1 MIHGFQ
7 KGKGAKGQNMV
18 EYALMLA
25 IVVGIG
31 WGIYDQVG
39 LSGSIKGVFSDA
51 GSLLEDASKAE
62 KAAFDIKPSIAKLKS
77 LCSNSNY
84 NLGNGNMNAG
94 DHNTNRG
101 ILMDTWLN
109 DADRKD
115 TDIAKLTSE
124 LGAMQWTYYHGE
136 GPKYENGSISEDS
149 VGLYWST
156 VDLSKASL
164 TKSPDDNYSKESVLS
179 YYYDGSSYYVMK
191 NRVWMDQKQYN
202 PHGQPGLASKGS
214 EYGKP
219 PAEIVGSKRGY
230 STYAEA
236 QQAYRNAVSANQ
248 GSFIFRG
255 NTD

>member
-1 MIHGFQ
+1 MLYGFREE
-7 KGKGAKGQNMV
+7 KRAKGQNMV

-62 KAAFDIKPSIAKLKS
+62 KAAFDIKPSIDKLKS
-77 LCSNSNY
+77 LY
-84 NLGNGNMNAG
+84 GKYYRGNGNMNAG
-94 DHNTNRG
+94 DRNTNRG
-101 ILMDTWLN
+101 ILMNTWL
-109 DADRKD
+109 DAEDQNCP
-115 TDIAKLTSE
+115 DIAKLSSE
-124 LGAMQWTYYHGE
+124 LGATQWTYYHGE

-156 VDLSKASL
+156 ENLSKASL
-164 TKSPDDNYSKESVLS
+164 TKSPDDNYSNESVLS

-202 PHGQPGLASKGS
+202 HGQQPGLASKGS

-219 PAEIVGSKRGY
+219 AAEIVGSTSGY

-236 QQAYRNAVSANQ
+236 QQAYEKEK
-248 GSFIFRG
+248 RG
-255 NTD
+255 NDNSVVFK

>member
-7 KGKGAKGQNMV
+7 KGKRAKGQNMV

-62 KAAFDIKPSIAKLKS
+62 KAAFDIKPSIDKLKS
-77 LCSNSNY
+77 LY
-84 NLGNGNMNAG
+84 NKYNRGDGNMNAG
-94 DHNTNRG
+94 DQNTKRG
-101 ILMDTWLN
+101 ILMDFWLDDTDKK
-109 DADRKD
+109 DA
-115 TDIAKLTSE
+115 DIAKLTSE
-124 LGAMQWTYYHGE
+124 LGATQWTYYHGE
-136 GPKYENGSISEDS
+136 GPKYPNSISRDS

-156 VDLSKASL
+156 EDLSKAQL
-164 TKSPDDNYSKESVLS
+164 TGASDNYSKESVLS
-179 YYYDGSSYYVMK
+179 YYYNGSNYYVMK

-202 PHGQPGLASKGS
+202 NNGQPGLASKGN

-219 PAEIVGSKRGY
+219 PAEIVGNASGY
-230 STYAEA
+230 RTYAEA
-236 QQAYRNAVSANQ
+236 QQAFKDAVSDNG
-248 GSFIFRG
+248 GSFIFQ
-255 NTD
+255 NQ

>member
-7 KGKGAKGQNMV
+7 KGKRAKGQNMV
-18 EYALMLA
+18 EYVLMLA

-31 WGIYDQVG
+31 WGIYDQAG
-39 LSGSIKGVFSDA
+39 LAGSIKGVFSDA

-62 KAAFDIKPSIAKLKS
+62 KAAFDIQPSIEKLKS
-77 LCSNSNY
+77 LCSNY

-109 DADRKD
+109 DTDRND

-124 LGAMQWTYYHGE
+124 LGATQWTYYHGE
-136 GPKYENGSISEDS
+136 GPKYQNGSISEDS

-156 VDLSKASL
+156 EDLSNASL
-164 TKSPDDNYSKESVLS
+164 NTSQMNYSNESVLS

-202 PHGQPGLASKGS
+202 NGQPGLASKGN

-219 PAEIVGSKRGY
+219 AAEIVGSTSGY

-236 QQAYRNAVSANQ
+236 QQAYKDAVSANQ
-248 GSFIFRG
+248 GSFVFK
-255 NTD
+255 NQ

>member
-1 MIHGFQ
+1 MLYGFREE
-7 KGKGAKGQNMV
+7 KRAKGQNMV

-31 WGIYDQVG
+31 WGIYDQAG
-39 LSGSIKGVFSDA
+39 LAGSVKGVFSDA

-77 LCSNSNY
+77 LCSNY

-101 ILMDTWLN
+101 IMMDTWLN
-109 DADRKD
+109 DTDRND

-124 LGAMQWTYYHGE
+124 LGARQWTYYHGE
-136 GPKYENGSISEDS
+136 GPKYPNSISSDS

-156 VDLSKASL
+156 EDLSKALL
-164 TKSPDDNYSKESVLS
+164 TKSPDNYSNESVLS

-191 NRVWMDQKQYN
+191 NRVWMDQKQYQYN
-202 PHGQPGLASKGS
+202 HGQPGLASKGI

-219 PAEIVGSKRGY
+219 AAEIVGSPSGY

-236 QQAYRNAVSANQ
+236 QQAYKDAVSANQ
-248 GSFIFRG
+248 GSSVFK
-255 NTD
+255 NQ

>member
-1 MIHGFQ
+1 MLYGFREE
-7 KGKGAKGQNMV
+7 KRAKGQNMV

-62 KAAFDIKPSIAKLKS
+62 KAAFDIQPSIDKLKS
-77 LCSNSNY
+77 LYSKY
-84 NLGNGNMNAG
+84 NLDDGHMNAG
-94 DHNTNRG
+94 DHNTKRG
-101 ILMDTWLN
+101 ILMNTWL
-109 DADRKD
+109 DDTDRNN

-136 GPKYENGSISEDS
+136 GPKYQNGSISSDS

-156 VDLSKASL
+156 EDLSKALL
-164 TKSPDDNYSKESVLS
+164 TKSPDNYSNESVLS
-179 YYYDGSSYYVMK
+179 YYYDGSSYYVVK

-202 PHGQPGLASKGS
+202 NEKPGLASKGY

-219 PAEIVGSKRGY
+219 PAEIVGNESGY
-230 STYAEA
+230 RTYAEA
-236 QQAYRNAVSANQ
+236 QQAFKEAVSANPG
-248 GSFIFRG
+248 GSVFK
-255 NTD
+255 NQ

>member
-62 KAAFDIKPSIAKLKS
+62 KAAFDIKPSIETLKS
-77 LCSNSNY
+77 LIQKY
-84 NLGNGNMNAG
+84 RKFGQMEAG
-94 DHNTNRG
+94 DQNTDRG
-101 ILMDTWLN
+101 ILMDGWL
-109 DADRKD
+109 DPEDQKRS
-115 TDIAKLTSE
+115 DIAKLSSE
-124 LGAMQWTYYHGE
+124 LGAKQWTYYHGV
-136 GPKYENGSISEDS
+136 GPKYPNSISSDS

-156 VDLSKASL
+156 EDLSKASL
-164 TKSPDDNYSKESVLS
+164 TELPEKNYSKESVLS
-179 YYYDGSSYYVMK
+179 YYYNGSSYYVMK
-191 NRVWMDQKQYN
+191 NRVWMDQMQYN
-202 PHGQPGLASKGS
+202 KGQPGLASKGI

-219 PAEIVGSKRGY
+219 AAEIVGSKSGY

-236 QQAYRNAVSANQ
+236 QQAYETAKRKNNNSVV
-248 GSFIFRG
+248 FK
-255 NTD
+255 

>member
-1 MIHGFQ
+1 MLYGFREE
-7 KGKGAKGQNMV
+7 KRAKGQNMV

-62 KAAFDIKPSIAKLKS
+62 KAAFDIKPSIDKLKS
-77 LCSNSNY
+77 LYDKY
-84 NLGNGNMNAG
+84 NLGDKKMNA
-94 DHNTNRG
+94 DDQNRKRG
-101 ILMDTWLN
+101 ILMDTWLYAEDQN
-109 DADRKD
+109 CP
-115 TDIAKLTSE
+115 DIAKLSSE
-124 LGAMQWTYYHGE
+124 LGAKQWTYYHGK
-136 GPKYENGSISEDS
+136 GPKYPNSISSDS

-156 VDLSKASL
+156 EDLSKASL
-164 TKSPDDNYSKESVLS
+164 IASPDNYSKESVLS
-179 YYYDGSSYYVMK
+179 YYYNGSNYYVVK

-202 PHGQPGLASKGS
+202 DHGQPGLASKGI

-219 PAEIVGSKRGY
+219 AAEIVGSKSGY

-236 QQAYRNAVSANQ
+236 QQAYKDAVSDNQ
-248 GSFIFRG
+248 GSFVFE
-255 NTD
+255 NQ

>member
-7 KGKGAKGQNMV
+7 KGKRAKGQNMV

-62 KAAFDIKPSIAKLKS
+62 KAAFDIKPSIEKLKS
-77 LCSNSNY
+77 LIQKY
-84 NLGNGNMNAG
+84 RKVGQMEAG
-94 DHNTNRG
+94 DQNTNRG

-109 DADRKD
+109 DTDRKD
-115 TDIAKLTSE
+115 IDIAKLTSE
-124 LGAMQWTYYHGE
+124 LGAKQWTYYHGE
-136 GPKYENGSISEDS
+136 GAKYPNSISSDS

-156 VDLSKASL
+156 EDLSNAQL
-164 TKSPDDNYSKESVLS
+164 TTALPENYSKESVLS
-179 YYYDGSSYYVMK
+179 YYYDGSRYYVMK
-191 NRVWMDQKQYN
+191 NRVWMDQMQYPYN
-202 PHGQPGLASKGS
+202 HGQPGLASKGS

-219 PAEIVGSKRGY
+219 AAEIVGSRKGY

-236 QQAYRNAVSANQ
+236 QQAYKDAVSANQ
-248 GSFIFRG
+248 GGSVFK
-255 NTD
+255 NQ

>member
-1 MIHGFQ
+1 MLYGFREE
-7 KGKGAKGQNMV
+7 KRAKGQNMV

-62 KAAFDIKPSIAKLKS
+62 KAAFDIKPSIETLKS
-77 LCSNSNY
+77 LIQKY
-84 NLGNGNMNAG
+84 RKVGQMEAG
-94 DHNTNRG
+94 DKNTDRG
-101 ILMDTWLN
+101 ILMDGWLDPEDQN
-109 DADRKD
+109 CP
-115 TDIAKLTSE
+115 DIAKLSSE
-124 LGAMQWTYYHGE
+124 LGATQWTYYHGE
-136 GPKYENGSISEDS
+136 GPKYRNGSISSDS

-156 VDLSKASL
+156 ENLSKASL
-164 TKSPDDNYSKESVLS
+164 TKSPDDNYSNESVLS

-202 PHGQPGLASKGS
+202 NGQPGLASKGN

-219 PAEIVGSKRGY
+219 AAEIVGSPSGY

-236 QQAYRNAVSANQ
+236 QQAYKDAVSDNQ
-248 GSFIFRG
+248 ESFVFQ
-255 NTD
+255 NQ

>member
-1 MIHGFQ
+1 MLYGFREE
-7 KGKGAKGQNMV
+7 KRAKGQNMV

-77 LCSNSNY
+77 LYSKY
-84 NLGNGNMNAG
+84 NHGNEHMNA
-94 DHNTNRG
+94 DDQNTNRG
-101 ILMDTWLN
+101 IMMNTWL
-109 DADRKD
+109 DDTDRNN

-124 LGAMQWTYYHGE
+124 LGATQWTYYHGE
-136 GPKYENGSISEDS
+136 GPKYPNSISTDS

-156 VDLSKASL
+156 EDLSKASL
-164 TKSPDDNYSKESVLS
+164 TESLDNYSNESVLS

-202 PHGQPGLASKGS
+202 HGQQPGLASKGS

-219 PAEIVGSKRGY
+219 AAEIVGSPSGY

-236 QQAYRNAVSANQ
+236 QQAYEKEKRENDNSVV
-248 GSFIFRG
+248 FK
-255 NTD
+255 

>member
-1 MIHGFQ
+1 MRYGFREE
-7 KGKGAKGQNMV
+7 KRAKGQNMV

-62 KAAFDIKPSIAKLKS
+62 KAAFDIKPSIDKLKS
-77 LCSNSNY
+77 LY
-84 NLGNGNMNAG
+84 NKYNRGDGNMNAG
-94 DHNTNRG
+94 DQNTKRG
-101 ILMDTWLN
+101 ILMDFWLDDTDKK
-109 DADRKD
+109 DA
-115 TDIAKLTSE
+115 DIAKLTSE
-124 LGAMQWTYYHGE
+124 LGAKQWTYYHGE
-136 GPKYENGSISEDS
+136 GPKYPNSISSDS

-156 VDLSKASL
+156 EDLSKASL
-164 TKSPDDNYSKESVLS
+164 TESPDNYSNESVLS
-179 YYYDGSSYYVMK
+179 YYYGGSSYYVVK

-202 PHGQPGLASKGS
+202 HGQPGLASKGS

-219 PAEIVGSKRGY
+219 AAEIVGSPSGY

-236 QQAYRNAVSANQ
+236 QQAYKDAVSANQ
-248 GSFIFRG
+248 GSSVFK
-255 NTD
+255 NQ

>member
-7 KGKGAKGQNMV
+7 KGKRAKGQNMV

-62 KAAFDIKPSIAKLKS
+62 KAAFDIKPSIEKLKS
-77 LCSNSNY
+77 LIQKYSKD
-84 NLGNGNMNAG
+84 GQMEAG
-94 DHNTNRG
+94 DQNTNRG
-101 ILMDTWLN
+101 ILMDTWL
-109 DADRKD
+109 DDTDRKD
-115 TDIAKLTSE
+115 IDIAKLTSE
-124 LGAMQWTYYHGE
+124 LGAKQWTYYHGE
-136 GPKYENGSISEDS
+136 GSKYPNSISSDS

-156 VDLSKASL
+156 EDLSKASL
-164 TKSPDDNYSKESVLS
+164 TTASPDNYSKESVLS
-179 YYYDGSSYYVMK
+179 YYYDGSSYYVVK
-191 NRVWMDQKQYN
+191 NRVWMDQMQYQYN
-202 PHGQPGLASKGS
+202 HGQPGLASKGS

-219 PAEIVGSKRGY
+219 PAEIVGSTRGY

-236 QQAYRNAVSANQ
+236 QQAYEKEK
-248 GSFIFRG
+248 RG
-255 NTD
+255 NDNSVVFNK

>member
-1 MIHGFQ
+1 MLYGFREE
-7 KGKGAKGQNMV
+7 KRAKGQNMV

-39 LSGSIKGVFSDA
+39 LAGSIKGVFSDA

-62 KAAFDIKPSIAKLKS
+62 KAAFDIKPSIEKLKS
-77 LCSNSNY
+77 LIQKYSKD
-84 NLGNGNMNAG
+84 GQMEAR
-94 DHNTNRG
+94 DQNTNRG

-109 DADRKD
+109 DTDRKD
-115 TDIAKLTSE
+115 IDIAKLTSE
-124 LGAMQWTYYHGE
+124 LGAKQWTYYHGE
-136 GPKYENGSISEDS
+136 GPKYPNSISKES

-156 VDLSKASL
+156 ENLSKAQL
-164 TKSPDDNYSKESVLS
+164 TTASPDNYSKESVLS

-191 NRVWMDQKQYN
+191 NRVWMDQKQYQYN
-202 PHGQPGLASKGS
+202 HGQPGLASKGS

-219 PAEIVGSKRGY
+219 AAEIVGSRKGY

-236 QQAYRNAVSANQ
+236 QQAFKDAVSDNQ
-248 GSFIFRG
+248 GSFVFQ
-255 NTD
+255 NQ

>member
-62 KAAFDIKPSIAKLKS
+62 KAAFDIQPSIEKLKS
-77 LCSNSNY
+77 LCSNY

-109 DADRKD
+109 DTDRND

-124 LGAMQWTYYHGE
+124 LGATQWTYYHGE
-136 GPKYENGSISEDS
+136 GPKYQNGSISEDS

-156 VDLSKASL
+156 EDLSNASL
-164 TKSPDDNYSKESVLS
+164 NTSQMNYSNESVLS

-202 PHGQPGLASKGS
+202 NGQPGLASKGN

-219 PAEIVGSKRGY
+219 AAEIVGSTSGY

-236 QQAYRNAVSANQ
+236 QQAYKDAVSANQ
-248 GSFIFRG
+248 GSFVFK
-255 NTD
+255 NQ